1 MWSTC
6 LLVVALVVP
15 VGGLEAT
22 VVVVQV
28 VMAALGVLVA
38 TVVVVPGVMA
48 ALVVEEEGQAMPTPS
63 LGQHAS
69 TLAAFHKAT
78 QA

>member
-6 LLVVALVVP
+6 LRVVALVVP

-22 VVVVQV
+22 VVQV

-48 ALVVEEEGQAMPTPS
+48 ALVVEEGQAVPTPS

-69 TLAAFHKAT
+69 TLVAFHKAT